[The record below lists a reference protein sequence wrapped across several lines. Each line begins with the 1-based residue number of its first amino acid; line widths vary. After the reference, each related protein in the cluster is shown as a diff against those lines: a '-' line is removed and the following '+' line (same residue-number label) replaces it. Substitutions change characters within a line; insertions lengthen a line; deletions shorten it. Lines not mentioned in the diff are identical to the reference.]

1 MNQKIRKK
9 IKRICCIGAG
19 FVGGPTM
26 AVIADKCKNLQI
38 NVVDKNSKRI
48 DQWNNDDLN
57 KLPIFEP
64 GLDKIIKRCRNK
76 NLTFSTNLEEEISS
90 ADLILFR

>member
-1 MNQKIRKK
+1 MKNE

-26 AVIADKCKNLQI
+26 TVIADKCKNLQI
-38 NVVDKNSKRI
+38 SVVDNNSKRI
-48 DQWNNDDLN
+48 DLWNSHDLN

-64 GLDKIIKRCRNK
+64 GLAEIIKRCRNK
-76 NLTFSTNLEEEISS
+76 NLK
-90 ADLILFR
+90 